1 MSMSMTKRELRLQLS
16 LFIATGHKSA
26 RPTQLPFK
34 NNNQTTFWFQNFIHN
49 WFQYQQDWFHTQ
61 TYGRTTRYRQRRQ
74 TDVCRNR
81 LTIMTAHMRA
91 IISLLYIFVATQITQ
106 SAIVRLIRTVS
117 TDLLQLR
124 YQGNVFKL
132 EPYERN
138 SKVAE
143 LVQPNL
149 V

>member
-1 MSMSMTKRELRLQLS
+1 
-16 LFIATGHKSA
+16 
-26 RPTQLPFK
+26 
-34 NNNQTTFWFQNFIHN
+34 
-49 WFQYQQDWFHTQ
+49 
-61 TYGRTTRYRQRRQ
+61 
-74 TDVCRNR
+74 
-81 LTIMTAHMRA
+81 MTAHMRA

-143 LVQPNL
+143 LV
-149 V
+149 